1 MYDKNNIFAR
11 IIRGEI
17 PSSKVYEDENVLAF
31 HDIGKAA
38 PVHVLVIPKGE
49 FINLPDFVAK
59 AGAAKVEHFFKK
71 VAEVAQMLGVEQ
83 SGYRIISN
91 IGSDASQ
98 SVPHFHVHILGKKK
112 LGGLVAGDKSH

>member
-1 MYDKNNIFAR
+1 MYDKNNIFAK

-17 PSSKVYEDENVLAF
+17 SSSKVYEDENIVAF

-38 PVHVLVIPKGE
+38 PIHVLVIPKGE

-59 AGAAKVEHFFKK
+59 AGSEKVTAFFQK
-71 VAEVAQMLGVEQ
+71 VAEIARMLDVES

-91 IGSDASQ
+91 IGADAAQ

-112 LGGLVAGDKSH
+112 LGGLIAGDKNH